1 MDKKQKSKKKP
12 KKTTKAKM
20 TKGEQN
26 EESATQRSSSNHAFS
41 FSDMEDALDD
51 IPQQDHATHD
61 DNNDEREVESYNDE
75 GDAKMYPRSGR
86 SPEQEDS
93 NRATVDG
100 ECYECHCYH
109 LDISPICAYPGY
121 RW

>member
-12 KKTTKAKM
+12 KKTTKAKF
-20 TKGEQN
+20 TKGKQN
-26 EESATQRSSSNHAFS
+26 EESATPRSSSNHAFS

-51 IPQQDHATHD
+51 IPQQD
-61 DNNDEREVESYNDE
+61 R
-75 GDAKMYPRSGR
+75 RSGR
-86 SPEQEDS
+86 SLEQEDS